1 MLPNL
6 IIQNTVSELVLPP
19 TRNVILEKNVYACYC
34 KVRLF
39 LPQNL
44 NLAKSDKKYLLL

>member
-19 TRNVILEKNVYACYC
+19 SRNVILEKNVYVCYC

-39 LPQNL
+39 LPPNL
-44 NLAKSDKKYLLL
+44 NLARRDKHFPL